1 MGQTQRVSG
10 VATSIRRDQDGYT
23 CVRYHQT
30 DVVRFKDESIILN
43 TGGWFTATTKVRM
56 NQASNQFGLGFHVYQ
71 KSHEWFV
78 RMEDGRVL
86 RMTDGI
92 DLCRQ
97 SSGIFASHATT
108 K

>member
-1 MGQTQRVSG
+1 
-10 VATSIRRDQDGYT
+10 
-23 CVRYHQT
+23 
-30 DVVRFKDESIILN
+30 
-43 TGGWFTATTKVRM
+43 M

-86 RMTDGI
+86 RMTDGM